1 MYKNK
6 TIKRRNKYSK
16 KTRRK
21 NSYVT
26 DEVIRTRK
34 LIKELR
40 IKNRKNL
47 KMVEGNEEG
56 GKN

>member
-1 MYKNK
+1 
-6 TIKRRNKYSK
+6 
-16 KTRRK
+16 
-21 NSYVT
+21 VT
-26 DEVIRTRK
+26 YEVIRTRK

-47 KMVEGNEEG
+47 KMLEGKEEERKEEG